1 MSTEK
6 SLSPPVAKIIPKTTE
21 IHGQTLIDNYS
32 WLREKTNQEV
42 IDYLEAENKYTQS
55 VMEST
60 KELQTQLYNEMLS
73 RIKETDMEVPNKL
86 DNFYYYSR
94 TEKGKQYKIYCRKK
108 DSLDN
113 PEEILLNVNALAGDN
128 KYCAI
133 GILEISPDH
142 SLMIYGVD
150 FTGYEDYTLHVKN
163 LNTDELIPDTILKVT
178 YGLVWAN
185 DNKTFYYTKT
195 DEAKRPSKIYR
206 HTLGE
211 EVSSDRLLYEETD
224 NTFNV
229 ASYPTMDKNYLV
241 IVSKS
246 MNASEIRYLNKDQ
259 PFSDLEL
266 LYERKKDFEYYLEHR
281 DGLFYI
287 TTNLDAINFKL
298 VTVSA
303 TDPKITDWQE
313 LIPHDPEVYLYSLE
327 IFKDHLVIYKRIN
340 GLKTISIYN
349 FKTENTHMVSFKE
362 NLYTIN
368 YRSSE
373 LNLDYNSKLLR
384 FEYSSLITPQSI
396 FDYNMNTEQR
406 ELKKQEE
413 IKGYDASHYD
423 SKREIAITDDKK
435 EIYIS
440 LVFKKGLDL
449 SQSHPLFLG
458 GYGSY
463 GFSRDPNFSSARV
476 SLLDRGIIVA
486 IAHIRGGGEKGKP
499 WYNDGKLLN
508 KKNSFNDFIRS
519 AENLIE
525 KNYTSTD
532 KLAIMGGSAGGLLMG
547 AVVNMRPDLFH
558 AVLADV
564 PFVDVI
570 NTMLDESIPLTTQEF
585 NEWGNPKKKED
596 FDYISTYSP
605 YDNIE
610 AKSYPIMLVTAGLND
625 PRVHY
630 WEPAKYVAK
639 LRTTKTDGNLLL
651 LKTNMGAGH
660 SGASGRYDYLK
671 EIAFEYAFLLMQ
683 WDLKKT

>member
-1 MSTEK
+1 MSIDK
-6 SLSPPVAKIIPKTTE
+6 NLSSPVAKIIPKKTE
-21 IHGQTLIDNYS
+21 IHGQTLIDNYY

-42 IDYLEAENKYTQS
+42 IDYLEAENKYTES
-55 VMEST
+55 VMEPT
-60 KELQTQLYNEMLS
+60 KELQTQLYDEMLG
-73 RIKETDMEVPNKL
+73 RIKETDMDVPSKL

-113 PEEILLNVNALAGDN
+113 PEEILLDVNTLAGDN

-133 GILEISPDH
+133 GILETSPDH
-142 SLMIYGVD
+142 NLMVYGVD
-150 FTGYEDYTLHVKN
+150 FTGYEDYTLYIKD
-163 LNTDELIPDTILKVT
+163 LNSGELLPDTIPNVT

-195 DEAKRPSKIYR
+195 DEAKRPSNIYR

-211 EVSSDRLLYEETD
+211 KVSSDRLLYEETD

-229 ASYPTMDKNYLV
+229 ASYSTMDRNYLV

-246 MNASEIRYLNKDQ
+246 MNASEIRYLNKNE
-259 PFSDLEL
+259 PFLEL
-266 LYERKKDFEYYLEHR
+266 RILYERKIDFEYYLEHR
-281 DGLFYI
+281 DGIFYI

-303 TDPKITDWQE
+303 SDPKITDWQE

-327 IFKDHLVIYKRIN
+327 IFKDHLVIYKRID
-340 GLKTISIYN
+340 GLKTISIYD
-349 FKTENTHMVSFKE
+349 FKTKNTHMVSFTE
-362 NLYTIN
+362 DLYTIN
-368 YRSSE
+368 YSSSE
-373 LNLDYNSKLLR
+373 LNLDYNSNLLR

-396 FDYNMNTEQR
+396 FDYNMNNKQR

-413 IKGYDASHYD
+413 VKGYEASQYD

-440 LVFKKGLDL
+440 LVYKKGLDL

-463 GFSRDPNFSSARV
+463 GSSRDPNFSSTRV

-508 KKNSFNDFIRS
+508 KKNTFNDFIRC
-519 AENLIE
+519 AEYLIE
-525 KNYTSTD
+525 KNYTAKD

-558 AVLADV
+558 TVLADV

-639 LRTTKTDGNLLL
+639 LRATKIDSNLLL

-671 EIAFEYAFLLMQ
+671 EIAFEYAFLLKYIAS
-683 WDLKKT
+683 KK